1 DCKPRLPNRPPL
13 PRPNHLYSEK
23 VLFYHALNLLGLQP
37 GTTPAP
43 PTPTKA
49 YNLIKPCQAC
59 SLTPSSLPLVNTS
72 LNLSLSDPLSQCRG
86 RFLIFSIRAV
96 ARSPLH
102 RACSLILDTA
112 TRFRCRHYTR
122 VHHFI
127 VFASLFF
134 FFTSDSDLYPSPS
147 TSAYSFK

>member
-1 DCKPRLPNRPPL
+1 KIMYQSIPIHGLPTNSAHKLTPSKTTAYMELHTDEHRQQCHDRNKETIRLAYTRHDCKPRLPNRPPL

-72 LNLSLSDPLSQCRG
+72 LNL
-86 RFLIFSIRAV
+86 
-96 ARSPLH
+96 
-102 RACSLILDTA
+102 
-112 TRFRCRHYTR
+112 
-122 VHHFI
+122 
-127 VFASLFF
+127 
-134 FFTSDSDLYPSPS
+134 
-147 TSAYSFK
+147 